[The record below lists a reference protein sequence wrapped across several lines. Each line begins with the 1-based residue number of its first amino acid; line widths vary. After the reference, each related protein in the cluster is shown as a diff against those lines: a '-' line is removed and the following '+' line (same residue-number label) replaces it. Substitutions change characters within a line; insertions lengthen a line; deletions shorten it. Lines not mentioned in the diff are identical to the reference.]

1 MATTTTSDTG
11 VVADAKDPGYIRD
24 FSFPLPGFIRDLPEW
39 ARVTLILF
47 ILVVV
52 SLFIRTRAVGQQ
64 FWMDE
69 AITVGISSHHLS
81 AIPGILRQDG
91 SPPLFYLLL
100 HFWMLLT
107 GNSSAATHW
116 LSEIFAVLTIPIGY
130 WGALRIAGKRA
141 GLMTATLMALSAF
154 LDYYS
159 QETRM
164 YALMTLLGLLA
175 TIGFVRG
182 FVFRERRYVILFSL
196 SLAAMLYTHNWALF
210 FGAGSA
216 LSLVVL
222 YRISGQEIRENL
234 ISDALYAYIGAAV
247 LFAPWVP
254 NFIFQSLHTAAPWN
268 TSPRFGAPV
277 QIAQSVYGGSTV
289 AAILLIGAA
298 VGYAG
303 LFTKA
308 QRASTPAKIALIL
321 FMLVFFT
328 LLFGWV
334 ASQITPAWNP
344 RYFAPIMPAIMMFTA
359 IGMARAGLVGALT
372 LVVSLVFL
380 ARPGTYA
387 PTHKSDMQDIGGEM
401 GPLMHTGDLVIVGQP
416 EQTPLAYYYLPGGL
430 RFSSTIGPVK
440 DASYVNWINAMPR
453 FRAAQPTK
461 VLTPML
467 KNLKAGQ
474 QVLYIRPLTEG
485 VIGWKAPWTS
495 LIRTRSAHVGH
506 DPPGRQAAQD
516 GGVGPPQLPWR
527 LLRRELRHSL
537 RQEVGL
543 DTCLKTQ
550 LPRLRPQRRRLAPTS
565 LRRRRSSC
573 SAADL
578 RD

>member
-1 MATTTTSDTG
+1 MATTTANDKT
-11 VVADAKDPGYIRD
+11 VVSATKDSGYIRD
-24 FSFPLPGFIRDLPEW
+24 FVFPLPAFIRNLPEW

-52 SLFIRTRAVGQQ
+52 SLVIRTRSIGQQ

-81 AIPGILRQDG
+81 AIPGIMRQDG

-100 HFWMLLT
+100 HFWMQMV
-107 GNSSAATHW
+107 GDGEAATHW
-116 LSEIFAVLTIPIGY
+116 LSEIFAVLTIPLGY
-130 WGALRIAGKRA
+130 WGGLKIAGKRA
-141 GLMTATLMALSAF
+141 GLMTATLMASSAF

-164 YALMTLLGLLA
+164 YALMTLLGLLG
-175 TIGFVRG
+175 TIGFIRG
-182 FVFRERRYVILFSL
+182 FVFRERRYVIMFSL

-210 FGAGSA
+210 FGAGSV

-222 YRISGQEIRENL
+222 YRISGAEIRENL
-234 ISDALYAYIGAAV
+234 IRDAIYAYVGAAI
-247 LFAPWVP
+247 LFAPWVL

-277 QIAQSVYGGSTV
+277 QIAQSVYGGATV

-298 VGYAG
+298 IGYAG

-321 FMLVFFT
+321 FTLVFFT
-328 LLFGWV
+328 LMFGWI

-344 RYFAPIMPAIMMFTA
+344 RYFAPIVPAIMMFTA
-359 IGMARAGLVGALT
+359 IGMSRAGLVGALT
-372 LVVSLVFL
+372 LAVALVFL

-387 PTHKSDMQDIGGEM
+387 PAHKSDMQDIGGEM
-401 GPLMHTGDLVIVGQP
+401 GPLMHPRDLVIVGQP

-430 RFSSTIGPVK
+430 RFSSTIGPVQ
-440 DASYVNWINAMPR
+440 DPSFVNWINAIDR
-453 FRAAQPTK
+453 YRAANPTK
-461 VLTPML
+461 VLPPML
-467 KNLKAGQ
+467 NKLKPGQ

-495 LIRTRSAHVGH
+495 LIRTRSAWWGQIIH
-506 DPPGRQAAQD
+506 DD
-516 GGVGPPQLPWR
+516 KQLKVVAW
-527 LLRRELRHSL
+527 
-537 RQEVGL
+537 
-543 DTCLKTQ
+543 
-550 LPRLRPQRRRLAPTS
+550 APHNY
-565 LRRRRSSC
+565 RGAC
-573 SAADL
+573 CVADSAIL
-578 RD
+578 YVKK

>member
-1 MATTTTSDTG
+1 MATTTANDKTVVSDTQES
-11 VVADAKDPGYIRD
+11 GYIRD
-24 FSFPLPGFIRDLPEW
+24 FVFPLPGFIRDLPEW

-47 ILVVV
+47 VLVVV
-52 SLFIRTRAVGQQ
+52 SLFVRTRSIGQQ

-81 AIPGILRQDG
+81 AIPGIMRQDG

-100 HFWMLLT
+100 HFWMQMV
-107 GNSSAATHW
+107 GNGEAATHW
-116 LSEIFAVLTIPIGY
+116 LSEIFAVLTIPLGY
-130 WGALRIAGKRA
+130 WGGLKIAGKRA
-141 GLMTATLMALSAF
+141 GLMTATLMASSAF

-164 YALMTLLGLLA
+164 YALMTLLGLLG
-175 TIGFVRG
+175 TIGYIRG
-182 FVFRERRYVILFSL
+182 FVFRERRYVIMFSL

-222 YRISGQEIRENL
+222 YRIGGVAIRENL
-234 ISDALYAYIGAAV
+234 IRDAIYAYVGAAI
-247 LFAPWVP
+247 LFAPWVL

-308 QRASTPAKIALIL
+308 QRASTQAKIALML

-328 LLFGWV
+328 LMFGWI

-344 RYFAPIMPAIMMFTA
+344 RYFAPIVPGIMMFTA
-359 IGMARAGLVGALT
+359 IGMSRAGLVGALT
-372 LVVSLVFL
+372 LAVALVFL

-387 PTHKSDMQDIGGEM
+387 PAHKSDMQDIGGEM
-401 GPLMHTGDLVIVGQP
+401 GPLMHPKDLVIVGQP
-416 EQTPLAYYYLPGGL
+416 EQTPLAYYYLPAGL
-430 RFSSTIGPVK
+430 RFSNTIGPVQ
-440 DASYVNWINAMPR
+440 DPTFVNWVNAMPR
-453 FRAAQPTK
+453 FRAAHPAQ

-467 KNLKAGQ
+467 NGLKAGQ

-495 LIRTRSAHVGH
+495 LIRTRSAIWGKIL
-506 DPPGRQAAQD
+506 QD
-516 GGVGPPQLPWR
+516 DKQLK
-527 LLRRELRHSL
+527 
-537 RQEVGL
+537 VVA
-543 DTCLKTQ
+543 T
-550 LPRLRPQRRRLAPTS
+550 APHNY
-565 LRRRRSSC
+565 RGAC
-573 SAADL
+573 CVADSAIL
-578 RD
+578 YVKK